1 MCQYTKIN
9 DSTFINGDIVKVIIK
24 GDTYKTCAL
33 CHEFY
38 KVDGHN
44 TKYCPNCRKK
54 ANSIMTSQRQKKK
67 KSKGENPFDI

>member
-9 DSTFINGDIVKVIIK
+9 DNTYLNADIVKVIIK

-38 KVDGHN
+38 KVDGRN
-44 TKYCPNCRKK
+44 TKYCPECRKK
-54 ANSIMTSQRQKKK
+54 ANNIKISERNKQ
-67 KSKGENPFDI
+67 SKGESPFDI